1 MKFGLQR
8 ILQFLALPLLK
19 LVNMD
24 RSQIMKFWLDEADK
38 YYKNYNEQLNYI
50 CQYGDLTSCIDNYN
64 HKTQEVLDKISDKN
78 TKDQLSSA
86 IKELFEET
94 QSKSIEDMGGNGR
107 ERKIDN
113 VDDLK
118 SVLLV
123 IYRVRSNLFHASKD
137 PNDKRDSRL
146 IKYSFIAIYLITKYL
161 P

>member
-1 MKFGLQR
+1 
-8 ILQFLALPLLK
+8 
-19 LVNMD
+19 MD

-38 YYKNYNEQLNYI
+38 YYKNYNEQLNYINGLICSWIYFEAYIRTNI